1 MSEQISSA
9 STFYRDAVRPID
21 GAQIASAASCAPK
34 TMPAAHKIAYLVS
47 EYPKVSHSFIRR
59 EIVALEKRGWSIT
72 RFSIRDWSK
81 DLVDPADI
89 RESLLTTSV
98 LGNGAVSLVL
108 ATSKVFIRRPL
119 RFVEALCLA
128 LRMAIGSDK
137 PFVWHLIYLAEACWI
152 AQRLEKQGITH
163 LHAHFGTN
171 PTEVAMLVGV
181 LSKIGY
187 SFTVHGPEEFDRARH
202 IHLKEK
208 VARSRMVVAISS
220 FGRSQL
226 FRAVDHGQWAKIKIV
241 HCGIDQAFSDIAVV
255 SPSLARRVVCVGRLC
270 EQKGQL
276 LLVEA
281 VAMLRDQG
289 ITFELILVGDGEH
302 RNAIEGRIREY
313 RLDNQVRI
321 TGWASAEKVKE
332 EMLLARAL
340 IMPSFAEGLPVVLM
354 EAMALGRPVLSTY
367 VAGIPELVVDG
378 KSGWLFPA
386 GSIEHMAASIRACL
400 DAGES
405 ELTSMGEYARARAL
419 DRHDV
424 DKEVLK
430 LERLF
435 QSAMGG

>member
-1 MSEQISSA
+1 
-9 STFYRDAVRPID
+9 
-21 GAQIASAASCAPK
+21 
-34 TMPAAHKIAYLVS
+34 
-47 EYPKVSHSFIRR
+47 
-59 EIVALEKRGWSIT
+59 
-72 RFSIRDWSK
+72 
-81 DLVDPADI
+81 
-89 RESLLTTSV
+89 
-98 LGNGAVSLVL
+98 
-108 ATSKVFIRRPL
+108 
-119 RFVEALCLA
+119 
-128 LRMAIGSDK
+128 
-137 PFVWHLIYLAEACWI
+137 
-152 AQRLEKQGITH
+152 
-163 LHAHFGTN
+163 
-171 PTEVAMLVGV
+171 
-181 LSKIGY
+181 
-187 SFTVHGPEEFDRARH
+187 
-202 IHLKEK
+202 
-208 VARSRMVVAISS
+208 
-220 FGRSQL
+220 
-226 FRAVDHGQWAKIKIV
+226 
-241 HCGIDQAFSDIAVV
+241 
-255 SPSLARRVVCVGRLC
+255 
-270 EQKGQL
+270 
-276 LLVEA
+276 
-281 VAMLRDQG
+281 MLRDQG